1 MTSDLGN
8 TVAGTQPTGDSTH
21 LSEWRENKLQ
31 LSQRLQREDMYS
43 HAMQFKEDR
52 RKELR
57 SQGKSKAEAN
67 RIAWI
72 EMAEQFSPLY
82 LDIVACRSVLPQL
95 PIEDGPTQAEWLAIH
110 WRLLTWL
117 AWRSFVVEF
126 RPGDILA
133 EKSFVSILH
142 DDTEKPEPASEMTTM
157 AIRYP
162 SAFSAL
168 ARDACNR
175 RLSKLEIV
183 DDDTEFFHNELQMC
197 LKIIPEV
204 TEFIGTL
211 PSRIAKLE
219 KVA

>member
-1 MTSDLGN
+1 
-8 TVAGTQPTGDSTH
+8 
-21 LSEWRENKLQ
+21 
-31 LSQRLQREDMYS
+31 
-43 HAMQFKEDR
+43 
-52 RKELR
+52 
-57 SQGKSKAEAN
+57 
-67 RIAWI
+67 
-72 EMAEQFSPLY
+72 
-82 LDIVACRSVLPQL
+82 
-95 PIEDGPTQAEWLAIH
+95 
-110 WRLLTWL
+110 
-117 AWRSFVVEF
+117 
-126 RPGDILA
+126 
-133 EKSFVSILH
+133 
-142 DDTEKPEPASEMTTM
+142 MTTM

-183 DDDTEFFHNELQMC
+183 DDDTEFFHYELQMC